1 MNPAFSCAT
10 EYSRRLEA
18 RTQALHRA
26 ERLHRRVGNIRLL
39 IFLAAAVVAWLRPGF
54 WLLLPIFAFIA
65 LVIYHQRVLKA
76 RDMARRSIAFHERGI
91 ERLEDRWA
99 GKGEPGIRF
108 SDPAHPYAED
118 LDLFGKGSLFELLC
132 TARTRIGEATL
143 ARWLLAP
150 SSREEA
156 TARQLAVDE
165 LRARIDLR
173 EDLALAGE
181 NFRSGVHPEELAAW
195 AVAPAIHFPRHARVI
210 AMAFAVTAF
219 ALLIAFVATLFVNPR
234 IRIALVSLGMLEGI
248 FALRFRAHVAR
259 VAHDVEQPGA
269 DLALLAQVL
278 RRLERE
284 RFTSPRLTKLRAALE
299 VEGLPASARIA
310 RLNHL
315 IELLDSRD
323 NVFLRVFGPL
333 LLWTTQTAF
342 AIESWRQLSGPSVAG
357 WIRAVGEIEA
367 LSALAGYAWEHPQD
381 PYPSFAAE
389 GPAFQAEGLAHPL
402 LPESQCVRNDV
413 ELNPERRM
421 LIVSG
426 SNMSGKSTLLRTVGV
441 NAVLAMAGAPVRA
454 RRLALSPLCLGASIR
469 VTDSLQGASSRFYA
483 EITRLRRI
491 LDLTRGP
498 LPLLFLLDELL
509 HGTNS
514 HDRRIG
520 AEAVVRSLLARGA
533 IGLITTHDLA
543 LADMAGS
550 LTPPAAN
557 VHFEDR
563 LEDGRITF
571 DYLMRPGIVT
581 KSNALELMRAVGLEV

>member
-1 MNPAFSCAT
+1 MT
-10 EYSRRLEA
+10 EYARRLEA
-18 RTQALHRA
+18 RTTALHRA
-26 ERLHRRVGNIRLL
+26 EQLHRCIGNIRLL
-39 IFLAAAVVAWLRPGF
+39 IFLAAVILAWLRPGL
-54 WLLLPIFAFIA
+54 WLLLPVLAFIA
-65 LVIYHQRVLKA
+65 LVIYHRRVLRA
-76 RDMARRSIAFHERGI
+76 RDTARRSIAFYERGI
-91 ERLEDRWA
+91 DRLEDRWA
-99 GKGEPGIRF
+99 GKGEPGNKF
-108 SDPAHPYAED
+108 SDPAHSYAED

-132 TARTRIGEATL
+132 TARTRVGEATL

-150 SSREEA
+150 SSREEVS
-156 TARQLAVDE
+156 ARQRAVEE

-173 EDLALAGE
+173 EDLAQAGE

-195 AVAPAIHFPRHARVI
+195 GAAPAIHFPRAARVL
-210 AMAFAVTAF
+210 ALTFAITAF
-219 ALLIAFVATLFVNPR
+219 GLLIAFVVTLFVDPR
-234 IRIALVSLGMLEGI
+234 VRIALVSTGLLEGI
-248 FALRFRAHVAR
+248 FALRFRADVAR
-259 VAHDVEQPGA
+259 VALAVERPGR

-278 RRLERE
+278 QRLERE
-284 RFTSPRLTKLRAALE
+284 RFTSPRLAELRAALE
-299 VEGLPASARIA
+299 VEGLPASTRIA

-342 AIESWRQLSGPSVAG
+342 AIESWRRSSGPSVAG
-357 WIRAVGEIEA
+357 WLQAVGEIEA

-381 PYPSFAAE
+381 PYPTFSDD

-402 LPESQCVRNDV
+402 LPESRCVRNDV
-413 ELNPERRM
+413 DLNPTRRL

-441 NAVLAMAGAPVRA
+441 NVVLAMAGAPVRA
-454 RRLALSPLCLGASIR
+454 GRLALSPLCLGASIR

-483 EITRLRRI
+483 EITRLRQI

-498 LPLLFLLDELL
+498 RPVLFLLDELL

-520 AEAVVRSLLARGA
+520 AEAVVRSLLTRGA

-543 LADMAGS
+543 LADIALS
-550 LTPPAAN
+550 LAPPAAN

-571 DYLMRPGIVT
+571 DYLMRPGVVT